1 MDLSDRHIVIT
12 GGTSGIGR
20 ELVRRLHAGN
30 QLAVIGRNA
39 SRLEELRSEFP
50 GVLTFQADL
59 ALPREVEAAARWA
72 IEPLDRIDLLINN
85 AAVQHTP
92 RFIDPDFELGSIS
105 EEIAVNVT
113 ALCILTARVL
123 PAMQHS
129 GPAAILNVN
138 SGLAL
143 APKTTSAVYCATK
156 SAVDGFSRSLRYQL
170 ENTNVRVLQAFLPL
184 VDTAMTAGR
193 GNGKLSTEFAAG
205 QIVRGIAK
213 DITDHDIG
221 KVRMLRTLMRLSPAL
236 GRRIMKRA

>member
-1 MDLSDRHIVIT
+1 MELSNRHIVVT

-20 ELVRRLHAGN
+20 ELVRQLHAGN
-30 QLAVIGRNA
+30 RLAVVARNA
-39 SRLEELRSEFP
+39 GRLDELRSELP

-59 ALPREVEAAARWA
+59 ARPGEVEAAARWA
-72 IEPLDRIDLLINN
+72 DEALGRIDVLINN

-92 RFIDPDFELGSIS
+92 RLTDPDFEADSIG
-105 EEIAVNVT
+105 EEVAVNFT
-113 ALCILTARVL
+113 ALCTLTARLL

-156 SAVDGFSRSLRYQL
+156 SAMDGFSRSLRYQL
-170 ENTNVRVLQAFLPL
+170 EGTNVRVLQAFLPL
-184 VDTAMTAGR
+184 VDTGMTTGR
-193 GNGKLSTEFAAG
+193 GKGKLSADFAAR
-205 QIVRGIAK
+205 QIILGLAREIR
-213 DITDHDIG
+213 DHDIG
-221 KVRMLRTLMRLSPAL
+221 KVRILRAVLRLSPVL